1 MIELDRAS
9 LLVHASADVR
19 VGELEAH
26 LRERGLTLDLAEPF
40 DGTVQA
46 WLESGAPGARSAWL
60 DPADHLVAGFA
71 AKIRSRSSLRAF
83 ASSANPSTASF
94 ALRPAPRRATG
105 PDLTALVLG
114 LEGRMLA
121 LESAWLRVHRVA
133 DPRPATEK
141 FTDDDEPLGADER
154 ALFDAIEDALK

>member
-19 VGELEAH
+19 VSELEAY

-40 DGTVQA
+40 EGTVKT

-71 AKIRSRSSLRAF
+71 ATIRATS
-83 ASSANPSTASF
+83 ASF

-121 LESAWLRVHRVA
+121 LEAAWLRVHRVA
-133 DPRPATEK
+133 DPRPTTEK
-141 FTDDDEPLGADER
+141 FTSDEEPLGADER
-154 ALFDAIEDALK
+154 ALFDAIEAALK